1 MGTKKKRI
9 KIAVSKETIQKL
21 QWIVEEDQKKNNK
34 RIYPCDS
41 LERIIDN
48 EYVIRKAFRDN

>member
-9 KIAVSKETIQKL
+9 KIAVSEETIQKL

-34 RIYPCDS
+34 RIYPCGS
-41 LERIIDN
+41 LERIISN
-48 EYVIRKAFRDN
+48 EYVIRKALRDK

>member
-9 KIAVSKETIQKL
+9 KIAVTEETIQKL

-34 RIYPCDS
+34 RIYPCNS

-48 EYVIRKAFRDN
+48 EYVIRQAFRDK

>member
-9 KIAVSKETIQKL
+9 KIAVSEETIQKL

-34 RIYPCDS
+34 RIYPCNS
-41 LERIIDN
+41 LERIINN
-48 EYVIRKAFRDN
+48 EYVIRQAFRDK

>member
-1 MGTKKKRI
+1 MGTNKKRI
-9 KIAVSKETIQKL
+9 KIAVSEETIQKL
-21 QWIVEEDQKKNNK
+21 HWIVKEDQKKNKK

-48 EYVIRKAFRDN
+48 EYVIRKVFREN

>member
-9 KIAVSKETIQKL
+9 KIAVSEETIQKL

-34 RIYPCDS
+34 RIYPCNS
-41 LERIIDN
+41 LERIINN
-48 EYVIRKAFRDN
+48 EYVIRQAVRDK

>member
-9 KIAVSKETIQKL
+9 KIAVSEETIQKL

-34 RIYPCDS
+34 RIYPCNF
-41 LERIIDN
+41 LERIINN
-48 EYVIRKAFRDN
+48 EYVIRQAFRDK

>member
-9 KIAVSKETIQKL
+9 KIAVSEETIQKL

-34 RIYPCDS
+34 RIYPCNS
-41 LERIIDN
+41 LERIINN
-48 EYVIRKAFRDN
+48 EYVIRQTFRDK

>member
-1 MGTKKKRI
+1 MRTKKKRI
-9 KIAVSKETIQKL
+9 KIAVSEETIQKL

-34 RIYPCDS
+34 RIYPCNS

-48 EYVIRKAFRDN
+48 EYVIRQAFRDN

>member
-9 KIAVSKETIQKL
+9 KIAVTEETIQKL

-41 LERIIDN
+41 LERIINN
-48 EYVIRKAFRDN
+48 EYVIRKAFRDK

>member
-1 MGTKKKRI
+1 MGTKKKHI
-9 KIAVSKETIQKL
+9 KIAVSEETIQKL

-41 LERIIDN
+41 LERIINN
-48 EYVIRKAFRDN
+48 EYVIRKAFIDK

>member
-9 KIAVSKETIQKL
+9 KIAVTEETNRKF
-21 QWIVEEDQKKNNK
+21 QWIISEDQKKSKK

-41 LERIIDN
+41 FERIINN
-48 EYVIRKAFRDN
+48 EYVIRQAFRDK

>member
-9 KIAVSKETIQKL
+9 KIAVSEETIQKL
-21 QWIVEEDQKKNNK
+21 QWIVEEDQKKNDK

-41 LERIIDN
+41 LERIINN
-48 EYVIRKAFRDN
+48 EYVIRKAFIDK

>member
-9 KIAVSKETIQKL
+9 KIAVSEETIQKL

-34 RIYPCDS
+34 RIYPCNS
-41 LERIIDN
+41 LERIINN
-48 EYVIRKAFRDN
+48 EYVIRQAFRDN

>member
-9 KIAVSKETIQKL
+9 KIAVSEETNQKF
-21 QWIVEEDQKKNNK
+21 QWIISEDQKKSKK

-41 LERIIDN
+41 LERIINN
-48 EYVIRKAFRDN
+48 EYVIRQAFRDK

>member
-9 KIAVSKETIQKL
+9 KIAVSEETIQKL

-34 RIYPCDS
+34 RIYPCNS
-41 LERIIDN
+41 LERIINN
-48 EYVIRKAFRDN
+48 EYVIRKAFRDK

>member
-1 MGTKKKRI
+1 MGTKKKCI
-9 KIAVSKETIQKL
+9 KIAVSEETIQKL

-41 LERIIDN
+41 LERIINN
-48 EYVIRKAFRDN
+48 EYVIRKAFRDK

>member
-9 KIAVSKETIQKL
+9 KIAVTEETIQKL

-41 LERIIDN
+41 LERIINN
-48 EYVIRKAFRDN
+48 EYVIRQAFRDK

>member
-9 KIAVSKETIQKL
+9 KIAVSEETIQKL

-34 RIYPCDS
+34 RMYPCDS
-41 LERIIDN
+41 LERIINN
-48 EYVIRKAFRDN
+48 EYVIRKSFRDK

>member
-1 MGTKKKRI
+1 MGAKKKRI
-9 KIAVSKETIQKL
+9 KIAVSEETIQKL

-41 LERIIDN
+41 LERIINN
-48 EYVIRKAFRDN
+48 EYVMRKAFLDK

>member
-1 MGTKKKRI
+1 MVTKKKRI
-9 KIAVSKETIQKL
+9 KIAVSEETIQKL

-41 LERIIDN
+41 LERIINN
-48 EYVIRKAFRDN
+48 EYVIRKSFRDK

>member
-9 KIAVSKETIQKL
+9 KIAVTEETNQKF
-21 QWIVEEDQKKNNK
+21 QWIISEDQKKSKK

-41 LERIIDN
+41 LERIINN
-48 EYVIRKAFRDN
+48 EYVIRQAFRDK

>member
-9 KIAVSKETIQKL
+9 KIAVSEETIQKL

-41 LERIIDN
+41 LERMIDS
-48 EYVIRKAFRDN
+48 EYVIRQAFRDN

>member
-1 MGTKKKRI
+1 M
-9 KIAVSKETIQKL
+9 AVSEETIQKL

-48 EYVIRKAFRDN
+48 EYVICKVFREN

>member
-9 KIAVSKETIQKL
+9 KIAVTEETIQKL

-41 LERIIDN
+41 LERIINN
-48 EYVIRKAFRDN
+48 EYVIRQAFREK

>member
-9 KIAVSKETIQKL
+9 KIALSEETILKL
-21 QWIVEEDQKKNNK
+21 Q
-34 RIYPCDS
+34 CDS

-48 EYVIRKAFRDN
+48 EYVIRQAFRDN

>member
-9 KIAVSKETIQKL
+9 KIAVSEETIQKL
-21 QWIVEEDQKKNNK
+21 QWIVEEDQKKNNE

-41 LERIIDN
+41 LERIINN
-48 EYVIRKAFRDN
+48 EYVIRKAFRDK

>member
-9 KIAVSKETIQKL
+9 KIALSEETILKL
-21 QWIVEEDQKKNNK
+21 QWIVKEDHKKNNK

-48 EYVIRKAFRDN
+48 EYVIRQAFRDN

>member
-9 KIAVSKETIQKL
+9 KIAVSEETIQKL
-21 QWIVEEDQKKNNK
+21 QWIVKEDQKNSNK

-48 EYVIRKAFRDN
+48 EYVIRKAFREN

>member
-9 KIAVSKETIQKL
+9 KIAVT
-21 QWIVEEDQKKNNK
+21 EDQKKSKK

-41 LERIIDN
+41 FERIIDN
-48 EYVIRKAFRDN
+48 EYVVCKAFREN

>member
-9 KIAVSKETIQKL
+9 KIAVTEETIQKL

-34 RIYPCDS
+34 RIYPCNS
-41 LERIIDN
+41 LERIINN
-48 EYVIRKAFRDN
+48 EYVIRQAFRDK

>member
-9 KIAVSKETIQKL
+9 KIAVSEETIQKL
-21 QWIVEEDQKKNNK
+21 QWIVEEDQKKNNN

-41 LERIIDN
+41 LERIINN
-48 EYVIRKAFRDN
+48 EYVIRKSFRDK

>member
-9 KIAVSKETIQKL
+9 KIAVTEETNRKF
-21 QWIVEEDQKKNNK
+21 QWIISEDQKKSKK

-48 EYVIRKAFRDN
+48 EYVIRQAFRDK

>member
-9 KIAVSKETIQKL
+9 KIAVSEETIQKL
-21 QWIVEEDQKKNNK
+21 HWIVKEDQKKNKK

-41 LERIIDN
+41 LE
-48 EYVIRKAFRDN
+48 

>member
-1 MGTKKKRI
+1 M
-9 KIAVSKETIQKL
+9 AVSEETIQKL
-21 QWIVEEDQKKNNK
+21 QWLVKDDQKKNKK

-48 EYVIRKAFRDN
+48 EYDICKAFREN

>member
-9 KIAVSKETIQKL
+9 KIAVSEETIQKL

-34 RIYPCDS
+34 RIYPCNS
-41 LERIIDN
+41 LERIINN
-48 EYVIRKAFRDN
+48 EYVIRQLI